1 MVTSPKNPFAQAKDL
16 WSGQWN
22 QSEGITLVKN
32 GGRVFVTEP
41 LARRDLFVQLR
52 PR

>member
-1 MVTSPKNPFAQAKDL
+1 MVISRKNPFAQAKDVR
-16 WSGQWN
+16 SGLRN
-22 QSEGITLVKN
+22 QSEGIALVKN
-32 GGRVFVTEP
+32 GGRVFVTDP